1 VTRPDQVETAVR
13 RALEDAVADLP
24 PVPGLVEGMHARA
37 ARIRRRRRTVGAAV
51 AVAVVVGGV
60 GGLLPRWG
68 GTGTPPDVPPAGS
81 SRSAA
86 PAPATRTPAQ
96 SPDGPVASTAA
107 TSGPSTP
114 GTPPGRSEAPLPR
127 PAVTSAGTPR
137 ASTDGWSRRAPEL
150 DETFAAGPLDRRRWT
165 PYVGSSAPVTDWTP
179 DAVTVSGGALRIAV
193 EPVLPRVRAGGV
205 KAVAEH
211 RTGRWEVRWR
221 MSAGGGAI
229 AQLDLLGDGPDGV
242 SHAATLDPSR
252 RTLTVQ
258 DLVHGTTTR
267 VAVDGREYHD
277 LAVETSPR
285 GVRWLLDGVV
295 VDDRPGTA
303 PGRPLRLALQAF
315 VSEPACAAQPPA
327 AGCPG
332 PSTSGAV
339 LEVDRVRFWEYRP

>member
-1 VTRPDQVETAVR
+1 MTRPDQVEPAVR
-13 RALEDAVADLP
+13 KALEDAVAHLP
-24 PVPGLVEGMHARA
+24 PVPGLVEGMHVRA

-81 SRSAA
+81 SQSAA

-96 SPDGPVASTAA
+96 GTGAPVPSGPP

-114 GTPPGRSEAPLPR
+114 GTPSGRSEAPLPR
-127 PAVTSAGTPR
+127 PAATSSGTSAGT
-137 ASTDGWSRRAPEL
+137 WSRRTPEL

-179 DAVTVSGGALRIAV
+179 DAVTVSAGTLRISV

-221 MSAGGGAI
+221 MSAGAGAI

-258 DLVHGTTTR
+258 DLVHGTQTR
-267 VAVDGREYHD
+267 VSVDGRDYHS

-303 PGRPLRLALQAF
+303 PRRPLRLALQAF

-332 PSTSGAV
+332 PPTSGAV